1 MARAAYKKLNNKYRA
16 ARLTAAEYNDEL
28 RSMERASQLL
38 SVSRDSLSNYE
49 LGVCKVVPNDV
60 IVRMADLYNAPE
72 LLNDY
77 CATECPIGISTQHK
91 LLLRPVGDIAIRLA
105 NRSETLNITKTD
117 LLRIMD
123 DGIIDAVEKR
133 QVPEIFEALDD
144 LERVIEEFKLFCR
157 KEGYV

>member
-16 ARLTAAEYNDEL
+16 ARLTAAEYNDDL
-28 RSMERASQLL
+28 RSMEHASELL
-38 SVSRDSLSNYE
+38 SVSRGSLSNYE

-77 CATECPIGISTQHK
+77 CATECPIGMATQHK
-91 LLLRPVGDIAIRLA
+91 LDLRPVGDIAIRLS
-105 NRSETLNITKTD
+105 NRSEMLPAIKSD
-117 LLRIMD
+117 LMRIMD
-123 DGIIDAVEKR
+123 DGIIDAGEKR
-133 QVPEIFEALDD
+133 QVAEIFNALDD
-144 LERVIEEFKLFCR
+144 VQRVIEEFKLFCR